1 MSIEVLSFR
10 ILIKPLDVIQ
20 EKYKTSIEGFVVAG
34 DQKDRE
40 QKGVDIGTVVSI
52 GPTAFV
58 DYKLTECPIAPGDQ
72 IVFAKFAGKPVVDP
86 DCPDQAFVVI
96 NDEDAI
102 AIIRKS
108 GE

>member
-1 MSIEVLSFR
+1 MSIEVLTFR
-10 ILIKPLDVIQ
+10 ILIKPVDVIQ
-20 EKYKTSIEGFVVAG
+20 EKYKTSIPNFIVAG

-40 QKGVDIGTVVSI
+40 QKGVDIGTVVSV
-52 GPTAFV
+52 GPTAFN
-58 DYKLTECPIAPGDQ
+58 DYKVECPVAPGDQ

-86 DCPDQAFVVI
+86 DCPEAQFVVI

-102 AIIRKS
+102 AIIRKN

>member
-1 MSIEVLSFR
+1 MSIEVLTFR
-10 ILIKPLDVIQ
+10 ILLKPIDVIE
-20 EKYKTSIEGFVVAG
+20 EKYKTSIEGFVIAG

-40 QKGVDIGTVVSI
+40 QKGVDVGTVVAC
-52 GPTAFV
+52 GPTAFN
-58 DYKLTECPIAPGDQ
+58 DYKVKCPLSPGDL

-86 DCPDQAFVVI
+86 DCPEQAFVVI

-102 AIIRKS
+102 AIIRKT